1 MLFTILTLNN
11 LDLDYVR
18 NSFNEVSSIDDI
30 EILLDILKS
39 DSSIESQGY
48 SAALIMTKSRYYKSP
63 LKKLKYFNEGKKALE
78 LLIYHNKQ
86 SLELR
91 YLRFSIQNSVPK
103 FLGYNANLHED
114 LALLKKQLALGIL
127 EKSTSLI
134 ILKNLLNSN
143 TLSQKDYLYFN
154 EIKNAL

>member
-1 MLFTILTLNN
+1 MLIIMLFTILTLNN

-18 NSFNEVSSIDDI
+18 NSFHEVSCIDDI

-48 SAALIMTKSRYYKSP
+48 SAALTMTKSKYYKSP

-78 LLIYHNKQ
+78 LLINHNKQ

-103 FLGYNANLHED
+103 FLGYSANIHED
-114 LALLKKQLALGIL
+114 LALLKKQLAWGIL

-134 ILKNLLNSN
+134 ILEN
-143 TLSQKDYLYFN
+143 
-154 EIKNAL
+154 I